1 MAEKIPLPNNKTLV
15 IPDDISAQ
23 DRALLRQQVQ
33 ARYNIDI
40 DKSSVL
46 EQAIN
51 IPKDFARGVA
61 GSALLFPEGI
71 ASLTDIGG
79 DSPLVES
86 LRKKRQFLYEE
97 SPLKKNTEGA
107 ISGIAEALGSASTF
121 AGAGLGLRAATRAAS
136 LSRTAQNI
144 APFAAFAITGP
155 AQQQQ
160 LQDRARALGED
171 VSPFAEVT
179 SDVLSLGVGASEAF
193 PIQRLFGRMSKGTLK
208 NYNNVERLK
217 SFGKAFITEGGQE
230 AAASIAQ
237 DLIARGTYSDQLP
250 IGESLVEELFYGGTA
265 GGIIDAVFNTKLA
278 KRGIENERY
287 RQQEEQL
294 RENKANLTDSAKFD
308 LALQQGKVEELQ
320 PEVKTSVPEI
330 TLPEGEIQSPTL
342 TTIENA
348 NGTFSVIDSVNVEN
362 PVIETF
368 PTEAEAIVFKTKE
381 NNRRFTNNIEL
392 KLKNDLYD
400 LGLINSDAGFK
411 AGQTM
416 LDPNAVRINA
426 STIFNYNSAI
436 ADNLTPEQIKKK
448 FEASGLEKDRTYT
461 FSEAKTFLKPKD
473 FDLLLN
479 DKAEA
484 VLSQSEKSGIASIRD
499 NKNEVITTPKY
510 IKSIAE
516 TKNLENFDFKSPAV
530 QAFSEAVTGYK
541 DVSKIRSKGAKKLFL
556 ARLNSLEPFN
566 QKTVFPDFR
575 DRKYTAND
583 LATFVANMKADK
595 KTFTKKEIESFY
607 NDEKL
612 FTDLINSGRIKRTKG
627 SRYKVVDNFEFEMAR
642 KQEGFN
648 ETPEE
653 FGQRLRDEGQLDEE
667 TINQLISDEQIKQ
680 QGFLPP
686 SEQTIRLLDFAE
698 TIEEGRKN
706 KFAQEVRQVLDNV
719 GLTDTGIVIS
729 DNILSTESLVQRD
742 DGTIALDPTVAEG
755 LPSQYDANTDTI
767 FVALNQINPDG
778 TATEQEIQQR
788 IMSAIDG
795 NIINALR
802 EKDLFTEKE
811 YQFLRG
817 YVRRA
822 KVPDTFDATHKNKT
836 FYARSLAVN
845 KDKAERMSLL
855 EGATEDRL
863 EEMYVEEAIA
873 DLYRARGFVPTPAPK
888 SEKIFGKIVDFFKG
902 LGVAM
907 RRSSI
912 NNANELFARVDDGGV
927 GLRERGQIRTLKEV
941 DRINLLDELR
951 TLNPE
956 VDEELKRIKEEQ
968 AVDDANQPATS
979 TEDGT
984 PVIAT
989 TSLNTNAVSAF
1000 LNDVVP
1006 VGIGSITMPRPVR
1019 PNQTTPVSTPAT
1031 PAETDAQTTETVA
1044 PYDEFTRTNKE
1055 AKEEEAHLKKNLKG
1069 KDLIEVY
1076 SWLVKNSPSPDYK
1089 IIAEKVLK
1097 KLTAMRT
1104 QFRKERGKDFNFEFV
1119 IYEKDSDI
1127 FGATPKQT
1135 ADRLK
1140 YIKGNP
1146 NIYGASLGYRGTIN
1160 VEAGVTKN
1168 LNPLVLLNG
1177 ANPKFKISYD
1187 TLLHEGI
1194 HAATQMELTRSQVE
1208 GNKDGLYQK
1217 LENLRR
1223 AIKRR
1228 RDNIEFK
1235 GEGMAKVYDE
1245 ATDSAL
1251 FNALKNPDE
1260 LLAWGLTNRKVQKF
1274 MEDTNYNPKTKDSLW
1289 TKFVREIRRTLGLQ
1303 PQQDNALS
1311 RLLRLSDQAFM
1322 VSETKESKEVRAP
1335 PAETANVPPDIATEN
1350 PPATNAEGRP
1360 LKAVYTQEFKRDPDS
1375 STEFESNY
1383 FGEINGYKFVLSY
1396 DRDASQG
1403 FRYYAYPNGDSQI
1416 VSDGKN
1422 SFEMVHA
1429 EPAKFITLVADNLA
1443 QAKEQ
1448 MLKQFQSLL
1457 DNGYLLE
1464 PNQGRKF
1471 IRMDKLITLGAKKDP
1486 VGYQSTSKNLIDVIK
1501 NNPEGFTVDILNPEA
1516 KLEGI
1521 AVAPLTRKVGEI
1533 RLDGN
1538 KVNRNT
1544 IREFVKNITAL
1555 AKVTGQKVYAGG
1567 WYSTS
1572 EDVYILDAV
1581 QLIDTREN
1589 AIYTGLAGEQEA
1601 AFDLQTFEE
1610 INIADAVRQM
1620 QSSGMFD
1627 LDRAMLQ
1634 ALERD
1639 ILEQKFAEAKAS
1651 NPDNLFA
1658 DFAAFGRAKR
1668 YADRP
1673 DTSEKKQLIE
1683 ATEKA
1688 EILERATPNGQIPS
1702 YNTNASDIAL
1712 KTALDFNSD
1721 PAPKKEVKDIPFEE
1735 GAIPEELTQEAA
1747 AVYAPSKESFGK
1759 RLIDAITGDRK
1770 LEAIRDSWRAFRTQ
1784 YIDSIDRV
1792 VKLIAE
1798 ESERN
1803 EAVRELNLFADT
1815 ATVAALR
1822 LSDKSRGVFQQM
1834 LSFGTP
1840 SNLIEGEEGITK
1852 VNPLKI
1858 STRYNPFVD
1867 GNEGFGGFTVFTAP
1881 LYADPSVNKEAIF
1894 GVYGAL
1900 KRKTQ
1905 LDENGREVPVPF
1917 STAKIDEKI
1926 SFIENTYPEVVEVY
1940 ENYQKWNNDL
1950 IEFAKAKGLLSD
1962 TANQTELVSRINDML
1977 KDEKVDGSTKAS
1989 LKKIVKDFRD
1999 IRDLDLFREQAGA
2012 LGVDI
2017 RGTAQIWQEHSSY
2030 YPFYRK
2036 MIDDSI
2042 AGPLIAGGS
2051 LPQNPLSIKLEGS
2064 ENPFNINPIE
2074 GIARNSLSIL
2084 TAALKNDGTAKLL
2097 RDMSLSLGNLETE
2110 DGRLV
2115 KAKIIEPANIT
2126 PTMQIRFAY
2135 VNGEKIF
2142 YQIDD
2147 PLIFEGLQTL
2157 GGVDQ
2162 SGILSMALAKP
2173 AGFLRDMVTRDPGFM
2188 VANLIRDTLSVAVT
2202 SGAPINTDEGFTPVL
2217 DTFKKMF
2224 GDISTL
2230 ERFGIVGGY
2239 DFQNDEGSVKDF
2251 IRRSQRKMGVDANN
2265 ASSLENL
2272 FYTAWDALGAWTTQS
2287 DGATRMAVYDAVYN
2301 KLKESGAS
2309 EARAQSEAA
2318 YQALEIINF
2327 GRRGLSPTFRILTSA
2342 IPFLNARIQGL
2353 DVLGRAFAGNYSSM
2367 DKLGS
2372 EETLDALKKRT
2383 FATALS
2389 RGLFLVG
2396 VTALYYLLFSDTD
2409 EYKGATREERD
2420 DNWIIP
2426 VPLLGRVLL
2435 PIPFE
2440 VGLLFKTFPERF
2452 IDEELGRQVEKDPAK
2467 SVLRGLGTSLNV
2479 PILNQGMGIQLVKP
2493 LAEYVSNKNSFTR
2506 SEIVPFYQSKLE
2518 PELQTRPSTN
2528 ALVNEMAQLF
2538 GLSPIKLEHVLRGY
2552 TGTLGGYVLDLA
2564 DVSTRLI
2571 TGQPVTPPNATSIPF
2586 IKRVLRIGD
2595 RSAGGLQQQFYELR
2609 SEVDTV
2615 VQSMNLLKEQ
2625 GRQEEYL
2632 AYRNNMQGVI
2642 NVKSQVRALE
2652 RYMKRYRKKRDRILT
2667 RDDISP
2673 FVKAEMLRQLEAQ
2686 RDRRLAV
2693 VPELRDRADI
2703 PLFRI

>member
-1 MAEKIPLPNNKTLV
+1 MAERISLPNGKTLV

-23 DRALLRQQVQ
+23 DRVLLRQQVLD
-33 ARYNIDI
+33 RHKIDI

-51 IPKDFARGVA
+51 IPKDFTRGVV
-61 GSALLFPEGI
+61 GTTLLFPEGL
-71 ASLTDIGG
+71 AALTDVGG
-79 DSPLVES
+79 DSPLVEA
-86 LRKKRQFLYEE
+86 LRKKRQYLYEE
-97 SPLKKNTEGA
+97 SPLKKDTEGVVTG
-107 ISGIAEALGSASTF
+107 ISEALGSALSF
-121 AGAGLGLRAATRAAS
+121 AGAGLGLRAATKAAGA
-136 LSRTAQNI
+136 SRTAQTI
-144 APFAAFAITGP
+144 APYAAFSITGP

-160 LQDRARALGED
+160 LQDQARALGED
-171 VSPFAEVT
+171 VSPFAEIT
-179 SDVLSLGVGASEAF
+179 SDILSLGVGASEAF

-208 NYNNVERLK
+208 NYDNTERLK

-237 DLIARGTYSDQLP
+237 DLIARGTYSDELP

-265 GGIIDAVFNTKLA
+265 GGIVDAIFNNRIA

-287 RQQEEQL
+287 AQKEKQL
-294 RENKANLTDSAKFD
+294 RKNKNNLTNSRKFNI
-308 LALQQGKVEELQ
+308 ALQQGEVEEVL
-320 PEVKTSVPEI
+320 PEIQTSVPEVK
-330 TLPEGEIQSPTL
+330 LPEGEIQSPTL

-362 PVIETF
+362 PVVETF
-368 PTEAEAIVFKTKE
+368 PTEAEAIVFKTE
-381 NNRRFTNNIEL
+381 QNNKRYTNNIKL
-392 KLKNDLYD
+392 KLENDLYD

-416 LDPNAVRINA
+416 LDPNAVRIDA

-436 ADNLTPEQIKKK
+436 ADNLTPAQIKKK
-448 FEASGLEKDRTYT
+448 FDSMGLEKDRTYT
-461 FSEAKTFLKPKD
+461 FAEAKGFLKPKD
-473 FDLLLN
+473 FDQLLS

-484 VLSQSEKSGIASIRD
+484 VLSQSEKDGIPSIRND
-499 NKNEVITTPKY
+499 KNEVITTPKY

-516 TKNLENFDFKSPAV
+516 IKNLEFDFANPAV
-530 QAFSEAVTGYK
+530 QAFSESVTGYK

-595 KTFTKKEIESFY
+595 KMFSKKEIEAFY
-607 NDEKL
+607 GDPKL
-612 FTDLINSGRIKRTKG
+612 FTDLINSKRIKRTKG
-627 SRYKVVDNFEFEMAR
+627 NKYEVVDNFEFEMAR
-642 KQEGFN
+642 RQEGFN

-653 FGQRLRDEGQLDEE
+653 FGQRLRDEGKLDEE

-686 SEQTIRLLDFAE
+686 AEQAVKLLNFAE
-698 TIEEGRKN
+698 TIDEGRKN
-706 KFAQEVRQVLDNV
+706 KFAKEVRKVLDSV
-719 GLTDTGIVIS
+719 GLKETGIVVS

-742 DGTIALDPTVAEG
+742 DGTVAFDPAVAEG
-755 LPSQYDANTDTI
+755 LASQYDANTDTI

-888 SEKIFGKIVDFFKG
+888 SEKIFGKIVDLFKG
-902 LGVAM
+902 LGTAM
-907 RRSSI
+907 RTASI
-912 NNANELFARVDDGGV
+912 NNANELLARVSDGGV
-927 GLRERGQIRTLKEV
+927 GVRDRGQIRTLKEV
-941 DRINLLDELR
+941 DRVNILDELR
-951 TLNPE
+951 VINPE
-956 VDEELKRIKEEQ
+956 VDEELKRIKKEQ
-968 AVDDANQPATS
+968 AVDDPNQPATS

-1019 PNQTTPVSTPAT
+1019 PNQTTPVATPAT

-1044 PYDEFTRTNKE
+1044 PYDEFTRTDKE

-1104 QFRKERGKDFNFEFV
+1104 KLRKERGKDFNFEFV
-1119 IYEKDSDI
+1119 IYEKDGDI

-1146 NIYGASLGYRGTIN
+1146 DIYGASMGYRGTIN
-1160 VEAGVTKN
+1160 VDGVTKN

-1194 HAATQMELTRSQVE
+1194 HAATQMELRSSYIE
-1208 GNKDGLYQK
+1208 GNKDGLYK
-1217 LENLRR
+1217 RLENLRK
-1223 AIKRR
+1223 AVKRR

-1245 ATDSAL
+1245 ATDRAL

-1274 MEDTNYNPKTKDSLW
+1274 MEDTNYNPKTGDSLW

-1375 STEFESNY
+1375 SNEFESNY
-1383 FGEINGYKFVLSY
+1383 FGEINGYKFVLSF

-1457 DNGYLLE
+1457 DDGYLLE

-1486 VGYQSTSKNLIDVIK
+1486 VGYQSTAKNLIDVIK

-1627 LDRAMLQ
+1627 LDRAIRQ

-1651 NPDNLFA
+1651 NPDNLFK

-1673 DTSEKKQLIE
+1673 DTSQKKQLIE

-1688 EILERATPNGQIPS
+1688 EMLERATPNGQIPT

-1784 YIDSIDRV
+1784 YIDNIDRI
-1792 VKLIAE
+1792 VKFIAE

-1803 EAVRELNLFADT
+1803 EAVRELNLFAET

-1822 LSDKSRGVFQQM
+1822 LTDKGRGVFQQM
-1834 LSFGTP
+1834 LSIGTP
-1840 SNLIEGEEGITK
+1840 SAFIEGEEAITK
-1852 VNPLKI
+1852 VNDLKI

-2017 RGTAQIWQEHSSY
+2017 RGTAQIWKEHSSY

-2115 KAKIIEPANIT
+2115 KARIIEPANIT

-2135 VNGEKIF
+2135 ENGEKIF
-2142 YQIDD
+2142 YEIDD

-2202 SGAPINTDEGFTPVL
+2202 SGAPINTDEGFTPVI
-2217 DTFKKMF
+2217 DTFKKMV

-2265 ASSLENL
+2265 AGSLENL
-2272 FYTAWDALGAWTTQS
+2272 FYTAWDGLGAWTTQS

-2327 GRRGLSPTFRILTSA
+2327 GRRGLSPTFRIITSA

-2372 EETLDALKKRT
+2372 EETST
-2383 FATALS
+2383 
-2389 RGLFLVG
+2389 
-2396 VTALYYLLFSDTD
+2396 
-2409 EYKGATREERD
+2409 
-2420 DNWIIP
+2420 
-2426 VPLLGRVLL
+2426 
-2435 PIPFE
+2435 
-2440 VGLLFKTFPERF
+2440 
-2452 IDEELGRQVEKDPAK
+2452 
-2467 SVLRGLGTSLNV
+2467 LR
-2479 PILNQGMGIQLVKP
+2479 
-2493 LAEYVSNKNSFTR
+2493 
-2506 SEIVPFYQSKLE
+2506 
-2518 PELQTRPSTN
+2518 
-2528 ALVNEMAQLF
+2528 
-2538 GLSPIKLEHVLRGY
+2538 
-2552 TGTLGGYVLDLA
+2552 
-2564 DVSTRLI
+2564 
-2571 TGQPVTPPNATSIPF
+2571 
-2586 IKRVLRIGD
+2586 
-2595 RSAGGLQQQFYELR
+2595 
-2609 SEVDTV
+2609 
-2615 VQSMNLLKEQ
+2615 
-2625 GRQEEYL
+2625 
-2632 AYRNNMQGVI
+2632 
-2642 NVKSQVRALE
+2642 
-2652 RYMKRYRKKRDRILT
+2652 
-2667 RDDISP
+2667 
-2673 FVKAEMLRQLEAQ
+2673 
-2686 RDRRLAV
+2686 
-2693 VPELRDRADI
+2693 
-2703 PLFRI
+2703 